1 MTLSIKQADNIIDE
15 KGKHEMQYGADNRII
30 NGTIAAALATLRH
43 GEVIFIAD
51 AGGVIASSV
60 QVPIVDLGIAPGL
73 VSIEQLLPL
82 LRDNGDIERAVVA
95 EPMEAQSPQKYKFV
109 VDTFGKERVTTVPY
123 RPSMYAIR
131 NASKLIIRTGDYSV
145 HGNIALVGGYASAD
159 VKFIRNTEVGD
170 IRILPD

>member
-1 MTLSIKQADNIIDE
+1 
-15 KGKHEMQYGADNRII
+15 MQYGSDNRIL

-51 AGGVIASSV
+51 AGGVIGPSV

-73 VSIEQLLPL
+73 VSIEQILPL
-82 LRDNGDIERAVVA
+82 IRDNGDIERAIVA
-95 EPMEAQSPQKYKFV
+95 EPMAQHSQKKYDFV
-109 VDTFGKERVTTVPY
+109 VECFGKDRVTTVPY
-123 RPSMYAIR
+123 KPDMYAIR
-131 NASKLIIRTGDYSV
+131 NAAKLIIRTGDYSV